1 MSKEMSNQMPNQTP
15 SEEPGVN
22 SETKKTED
30 SPKSALIAA
39 ALIMLS
45 VFAALLLVPMLI
57 EWLAQY
63 NEWLAYTAGALTILS
78 FFAVFWLRARY
89 QRKRDGGNV

>member
-1 MSKEMSNQMPNQTP
+1 MTNQMPDQTP
-15 SEEPGVN
+15 APEPQEKPITGPAEE
-22 SETKKTED
+22 

-63 NEWLAYTAGALTILS
+63 NEWLAYTAGTLTILS

-89 QRKRDGGNV
+89 QRKRDGS